1 MLSHMGSFLLLFL
14 LLLCIPLPPN
24 LQAHISASR
33 PISQPRSPN
42 PSLEAPIPP
51 GWYLGLEDGILA
63 LRWDL
68 GLEVGI
74 WASRLRF
81 GPQDWDLGLRAGV

>member
-33 PISQPRSPN
+33 PHLNTYAFTHIGNFLLLLLLLLLCPPLSDL
-42 PSLEAPIPP
+42 SLETQITV
-51 GWYLGLEDGILA
+51 
-63 LRWDL
+63 LRPK
-68 GLEVGI
+68 
-74 WASRLRF
+74 F
-81 GPQDWDLGLRAGV
+81 